1 VYNKAPITQAQKSI
15 HHKDIK
21 LELQVEHLENHTA
34 QLIVKVDDEKLEKAM
49 RNAAKRLSKE
59 LRIPGFRP
67 GKAPY
72 NVVLNLVGKD
82 GLTNEALED
91 VGNDIYK
98 DALEES
104 GIEPYASGE
113 ITDVNTDEGLT
124 LTFVVPKRPEVELG
138 DYREIRIDFEEPEV
152 TDKDVENGLER
163 TRESLALSEK
173 VDRAAQMDD
182 RAVLDIKGVFAT
194 ADAKAEVE
202 EAAAEE
208 NDETEADD
216 IDDEE
221 ETNNEEEFFVNSR
234 RFDFILTAD
243 STRDLIVGFSQEI
256 VGASVGDELHFSLT
270 FPDDEEDEDLAGRT
284 VDFEVT
290 VSEVQALTLPE
301 VDDFMAEL
309 ASDGEIK
316 TLDEL
321 RDKMR
326 EQLVETLEQQA
337 DEAYG
342 EKVLSQIAE
351 TATITYPDAVL
362 NDYIDDILGELD
374 QNLRQRM
381 GLGLDDY
388 IKVTGNSREALREE
402 NRERATERLRKTLV
416 LTELA
421 QTEELTTNDEE
432 LDAEVEKQAQNFG
445 DQSDVFRDFLNSEY
459 YRSQLASNLV
469 TQRTVRRLIDIAKGK
484 NPEKGIER
492 EDDGDDT
499 DSNDESDSQEV
510 VAEITDSAEN
520 VVEENAEAAVETTDE
535 DTSESED

>member
-1 VYNKAPITQAQKSI
+1 MPITQTPKSI

-34 QLIVKVDDEKLEKAM
+34 QLTVKVEDEKLEKAM

-72 NVVLNLVGKD
+72 NVILNLVGKE

-113 ITDVNTDEGLT
+113 ITDVNVEEGLT

-138 DYREIRIDFEEPEV
+138 DYRDIRVDFEEPEV
-152 TDKDVENGLER
+152 TDEDVENGLER

-173 VDRAAQMDD
+173 VERATQLGDRLVM
-182 RAVLDIKGVFAT
+182 DIKGVFA
-194 ADAKAEVE
+194 ASDEKDSDE
-202 EAAAEE
+202 AEE
-208 NDETEADD
+208 PQG
-216 IDDEE
+216 
-221 ETNNEEEFFVNSR
+221 EEEFFINSR
-234 RFDFILTAD
+234 QFDFILTD
-243 STRDLIVGFSQEI
+243 NPKNDVIVGFSQKL
-256 VGASVGDELHFSLT
+256 VGVSAGDDIQFSLT
-270 FPDDEEDEDLAGRT
+270 FPDDEEEEDLAGRA
-284 VDFEVT
+284 VDFEIT
-290 VSEVQALTLPE
+290 VSEVQSLILPD
-301 VDDFMAEL
+301 VDDLMAEL

-321 RDKMR
+321 REKMR
-326 EQLVETLEQQA
+326 EQLVETLERQA

-342 EKVLSQIAE
+342 DKVLSQLAE
-351 TATITYPDAVL
+351 SSTITYPDAVVE
-362 NDYIDDILGELD
+362 DYIDDILGELD

-381 GLGLDDY
+381 GLGLEDY
-388 IKVTGNSREALREE
+388 IKVTGNSKEALREE
-402 NRERATERLRKTLV
+402 NRERAIERVRKTLV

-421 QTEELTTNDEE
+421 QSEELTTNDDEI
-432 LDAEVEKQAQNFG
+432 DAEIDKQAKNFG

-459 YRSQLASNLV
+459 YRSQMASNLV

-484 NPEKGIER
+484 NPEKGIDPK
-492 EDDGDDT
+492 DDE
-499 DSNDESDSQEV
+499 ESDDNEAKNEIEDAIELTEEPSENTVEASDEV
-510 VAEITDSAEN
+510 VAETS
-520 VVEENAEAAVETTDE
+520 DE
-535 DTSESED
+535 DVEESED

>member
-1 VYNKAPITQAQKSI
+1 MAQTPKSI

-34 QLIVKVDDEKLEKAM
+34 QLTVKVEDEKLEKAM

-72 NVVLNLVGKD
+72 NVILNLIGKE

-113 ITDVNTDEGLT
+113 ITDVNVEEGLT

-138 DYREIRIDFEEPEV
+138 DYRDIRVDFEEPEV
-152 TDKDVENGLER
+152 TDEDVENGLER

-173 VDRAAQMDD
+173 VERAAQLGD
-182 RAVLDIKGVFAT
+182 RLVMDIKGVFAASDENEKDSGE
-194 ADAKAEVE
+194 ADSDEDGEAEE
-202 EAAAEE
+202 PTAAEE
-208 NDETEADD
+208 LF
-216 IDDEE
+216 I
-221 ETNNEEEFFVNSR
+221 NSR
-234 RFDFILTAD
+234 QFDFILTD
-243 STRDLIVGFSQEI
+243 NPKNDVIVGFSQKL
-256 VGASVGDELHFSLT
+256 VGVSADDDTQFSLT

-284 VDFEVT
+284 VDFEIT
-290 VSEVQALTLPE
+290 VSEVQSLILPDI
-301 VDDFMAEL
+301 DDLMAEL

-321 RDKMR
+321 REKMR
-326 EQLVETLEQQA
+326 EQLVETLERQA
-337 DEAYG
+337 DEAYSD
-342 EKVLSQIAE
+342 KVLSQLAE
-351 TATITYPDAVL
+351 SSTITYPNAVVE
-362 NDYIDDILGELD
+362 DYIDDILGELD

-381 GLGLDDY
+381 GLGLEDY
-388 IKVTGNSREALREE
+388 IKVTGNNKEALREE
-402 NRERATERLRKTLV
+402 NRERAIERVRKTLV

-421 QTEELTTNDEE
+421 QSEELTTNDEE
-432 LDAEVEKQAQNFG
+432 IDAEVDKQAKNFG

-459 YRSQLASNLV
+459 YRSQMASNLV

-484 NPEKGIER
+484 NPEKGIDPTDDEETDDSEAKNEIEEA
-492 EDDGDDT
+492 EDVVKLAEET
-499 DSNDESDSQEV
+499 SETIVEASDEV
-510 VAEITDSAEN
+510 VAETS
-520 VVEENAEAAVETTDE
+520 DE
-535 DTSESED
+535 DTEELED